1 MTNLPQVL
9 NECLSKGIPFVCFR
23 QAGQKLRAF
32 TGDILEID
40 PDSLVKRNLPAGFLF
55 APFDLHH
62 QKAYFLTENHSLITS
77 DSITGIPCI
86 ENQPDAANPFLPA
99 SLHSTDFNEYAAE
112 FDSFMNLIQDHKLQK
127 AVASRRTL
135 VPALDTENYV
145 VLLNEL
151 AETYPN
157 AFVYW
162 IFLPGI
168 CSWMGA
174 SPETLLSGNGTSA
187 ETMSLAGTRHPE
199 QTDFQFGDKERT
211 EQGLVS
217 TSIEKTLHKYATE
230 ILIEG
235 PSEITAGRLK
245 HLQTRYTFD
254 LNHKDFLPLAID
266 LHPTPAV
273 GGVPKNDAW
282 NSILRIEKQ
291 PRNFYCGFMGY
302 LHPTSGGSL
311 FVNLRCM
318 EIFSDYLC
326 LYSGGGITKDS
337 VLEEEWKETGYKNE
351 TLLSVIEKIRK
362 FGQK

>member
-1 MTNLPQVL
+1 MTNLPKVL
-9 NECLSKGIPFVCFR
+9 NECLTQGIPFVCFR
-23 QAGQKLRAF
+23 EAGQELRAF
-32 TGDILEID
+32 SGEILEID
-40 PDSLVKRNLPAGFLF
+40 PDSLGKRILPAGFLF

-62 QKAYFLTENHSLITS
+62 QKTYFLTETHSLTTS
-77 DSITGIPCI
+77 DSTLYLSGN
-86 ENQPDAANPFLPA
+86 ENHPDSGNPFP
-99 SLHSTDFNEYAAE
+99 STVFHSTEFEEYAAE
-112 FDSFMNLIQDHKLQK
+112 FESYINLIQDNKLQK

-135 VPALDTENYV
+135 VPALEKEKYA
-145 VLLNEL
+145 VLLGEL
-151 AETYPN
+151 TETYPN

-162 IFLPGI
+162 IFLPDIG
-168 CSWMGA
+168 SWMGA
-174 SPETLLSGNGTSA
+174 SPETLLSANGISA
-187 ETMSLAGTRHPE
+187 KTMSLAGTRHPE
-199 QTDFQFGDKERT
+199 QTDFQFGEKERT
-211 EQGLVS
+211 EQDLVS
-217 TSIEKTLHKYATE
+217 KSIEQTLRKYTTD

-245 HLQTRYTFD
+245 HLQTRYTFNLNRID
-254 LNHKDFLPLAID
+254 LLPLAID

-282 NSILRIEKQ
+282 NAILRIEKQ

-302 LHPTSGGSL
+302 IHPSSGGSL

-318 EIFSDYLC
+318 EIFSDNLC

-337 VLEEEWKETGYKNE
+337 VLEDEWKETGYKNE